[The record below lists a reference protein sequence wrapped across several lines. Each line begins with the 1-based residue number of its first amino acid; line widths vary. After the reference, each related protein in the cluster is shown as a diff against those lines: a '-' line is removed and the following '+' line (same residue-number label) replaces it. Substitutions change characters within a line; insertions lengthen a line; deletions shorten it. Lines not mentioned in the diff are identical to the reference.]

1 MIDYPSKL
9 DIIFDKLLNNSIKPI
24 IIGGFVRDFLLKK
37 ESKDIDIELYG
48 IKSFSKLEN
57 ILKEFGSVNSFGKS
71 FGVCKLKF
79 DDLDLDFSFPR
90 KDSKISKG
98 HKGFEIELDSSLD
111 FKTATSRRDF
121 TINAIA
127 FDIKNKKILDP
138 FKGIDD
144 LQNKILRAINIDKF
158 TDDPLRILRAVQFS
172 SRFNLSIDDKLLN
185 ICKKMVANNLLNELP
200 KERIFL
206 EIQKLLLKS
215 SSPSS
220 GIELL
225 KKLGAF
231 NFFVEFKDLGIND
244 YNTTLKSIDK
254 MSFLLTS
261 NEARNTILM
270 LSVLCHKLTIKNCEN
285 LLLKL
290 TTNRGLINKVLKII
304 EYQNSLNFI
313 NFTDYDIYLLAT
325 KINLEEFIYF
335 SKAITTSQIILNN
348 ILRLKTRA
356 NELGVLNTK
365 AKALLQGKDIL
376 NLGIKPSKDFSNIL
390 EKAYLAQIS
399 GDFTTKEQALVWLK
413 KFLFT

>member
-1 MIDYPSKL
+1 
-9 DIIFDKLLNNSIKPI
+9 
-24 IIGGFVRDFLLKK
+24 
-37 ESKDIDIELYG
+37 
-48 IKSFSKLEN
+48 
-57 ILKEFGSVNSFGKS
+57 
-71 FGVCKLKF
+71 
-79 DDLDLDFSFPR
+79 
-90 KDSKISKG
+90 
-98 HKGFEIELDSSLD
+98 
-111 FKTATSRRDF
+111 
-121 TINAIA
+121 
-127 FDIKNKKILDP
+127 
-138 FKGIDD
+138 
-144 LQNKILRAINIDKF
+144 
-158 TDDPLRILRAVQFS
+158 
-172 SRFNLSIDDKLLN
+172 
-185 ICKKMVANNLLNELP
+185 MVANNLLNELP